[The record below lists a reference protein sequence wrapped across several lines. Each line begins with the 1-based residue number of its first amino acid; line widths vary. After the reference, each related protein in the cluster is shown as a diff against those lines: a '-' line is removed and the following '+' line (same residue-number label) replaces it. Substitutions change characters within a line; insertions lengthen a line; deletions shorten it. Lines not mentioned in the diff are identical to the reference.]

1 MESFK
6 LPSQVTN
13 VVVFVAMFIVANQE
27 FLTNHVPTEY
37 SAILST
43 VIVVAG
49 YIATQYTENKRVSV
63 AEELVNNTVTTEDS
77 VVEDDAA

>member
-6 LPSQVTN
+6 LPSRLTN

-27 FLTNHVPTEY
+27 FLINHVPTEY
-37 SAILST
+37 SAILSS

-49 YIATQYTENKRVSV
+49 YIATQVTEDKRVSV
-63 AEELVNNTVTTEDS
+63 AEELATG
-77 VVEDDAA
+77 EDDGA

>member
-13 VVVFVAMFIVANQE
+13 AIVFIAMFIVANQE

-37 SAILST
+37 STILST
-43 VIVVAG
+43 VIVIAG

-63 AEELVNNTVTTEDS
+63 AEELATSNTVDDG
-77 VVEDDAA
+77 VVEDDSA

>member
-13 VVVFVAMFIVANQE
+13 AIVFIAMFIVANQE
-27 FLTNHVPTEY
+27 FLTNNVPSEY
-37 SAILST
+37 SALLST
-43 VIVVAG
+43 IIVIAG

-63 AEELVNNTVTTEDS
+63 AEELATKDTVDDS
-77 VVEDDAA
+77 VVEDDSA